1 MNFLYGIDTEAAIY
15 AKSAMVSMSQQ
26 PEYVDNVTDE
36 IKNHCISLHLDTCTH
51 NEWVEVF
58 VAWLENDVRA
68 ENWDI
73 RDEDG
78 VAWYLGLYCK
88 AYIKLFP
95 DASFDK
101 MFTDCFKEYFKNK

>member
-1 MNFLYGIDTEAAIY
+1 MDFPFGIEVEAIIY

-26 PEYVDNVTDE
+26 PEYVDKVTDE
-36 IKNHCISLHLDTCTH
+36 IKKHCISLRLDTCTH

-58 VAWLENDVRA
+58 VAWLENDVKT

-73 RDEDG
+73 CDEDG
-78 VAWYLGLYCK
+78 IAWCLGLYCK
-88 AYIKLFP
+88 AYTKLFP
-95 DASFDK
+95 LASFDM